1 MMMLS
6 DLALVSTLVLAGL
19 VDFVDGFF
27 TFLVFCFFI
36 SRGVEPEPAV
46 TIARCFWARV
56 DNDLPGFYA
65 DILLL
70 ILLTFEF
77 LGDSL
82 GSFLFLGDGSF
93 TLYDDDL
100 GVGCLNALI
109 TFSFATEPR
118 RPAFWQ
124 AGV

>member
-19 VDFVDGFF
+19 VDFVEGFF
-27 TFLVFCFFI
+27 GFLVFCFFI

-56 DNDLPGFYA
+56 DNDFLGFC
-65 DILLL
+65 DFLVL
-70 ILLTFEF
+70 ILLSFDLT
-77 LGDSL
+77 GDSL